1 MNLLSVRITKPDDLN
16 FILGHSHFIKTVED
30 LYEAVVQTN
39 PGMKFGLAF
48 CEASGPCLV
57 RSAGNDPSLI
67 RLAQEN
73 AMALSAGH
81 TFVIFLDKGFPVN
94 ILNAVKNVSEVC
106 TVHCATANPTEV
118 ILAETDQG
126 RAVLGVVD
134 GFRSKGI
141 ETPADEQQRKEFL
154 RKIGYKL

>member
-16 FILGHSHFIKTVED
+16 FVLGHAHFIKTVED
-30 LYEAVVQTN
+30 LYEAIVQTN

-106 TVHCATANPTEV
+106 RVHCATANPTEV
-118 ILAETDQG
+118 ILAETEQG

-134 GFRSKGI
+134 GFRSRGV